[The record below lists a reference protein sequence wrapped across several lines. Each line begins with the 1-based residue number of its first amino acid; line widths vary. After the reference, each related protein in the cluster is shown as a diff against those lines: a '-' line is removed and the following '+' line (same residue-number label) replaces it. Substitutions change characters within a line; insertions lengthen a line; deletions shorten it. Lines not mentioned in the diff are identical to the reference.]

1 MPVEQILNAAKEVSI
16 SDFFATSFSILQY
29 PAVTLL
35 TAMLLEI
42 ILPINASWRLS
53 NLAPLFSK
61 LAKKVNRQENSL
73 GQTIFSSVFLPFF
86 LLCIA
91 IFTIVVLIFCI
102 DHCILVSLLFF
113 PFFL

>member
-16 SDFFATSFSILQY
+16 SDFFATFFSILQY

-91 IFTIVVLIFCI
+91 IFTILLLRFCI
-102 DHCILVSLLFF
+102 NHDTIDIAFF
-113 PFFL
+113 T

>member
-16 SDFFATSFSILQY
+16 SDFFATFFSILQY

-73 GQTIFSSVFLPFF
+73 GQTIFQVCSCL
-86 LLCIA
+86 
-91 IFTIVVLIFCI
+91 
-102 DHCILVSLLFF
+102 F
-113 PFFL
+113 PFMHCYLYHPAFKILYKP

>member
-16 SDFFATSFSILQY
+16 SDFLPHFLNLQY

-61 LAKKVNRQENSL
+61 LAKR
-73 GQTIFSSVFLPFF
+73 
-86 LLCIA
+86 
-91 IFTIVVLIFCI
+91 
-102 DHCILVSLLFF
+102 
-113 PFFL
+113 